1 MIDIKR
7 FREWLIE
14 LKESINKQAEDS
26 QIEGVALAVREGHM
40 LRKLKDRRGILL
52 CAKYPDGKTEGDAD
66 SFSTDNDI
74 VLFILEKVPSGQQT
88 DEEELTHYAALQRL
102 MLILRNELMAFPL
115 VCNDEMQVTG
125 ALTIEWEYDI
135 FGGWNGLSIGLKI
148 EDYD

>member
-14 LKESINKQAEDS
+14 LKESINKQAEGT

-40 LRKLKDRRGILL
+40 LRKLKDKRGILL
-52 CAKYPDGKTEGDAD
+52 CAKYPDGKTEGVAD

-88 DEEELTHYAALQRL
+88 DEEELTHYASLQQL
-102 MLILRNELMAFPL
+102 MLILRNELMGYLFICA
-115 VCNDEMQVTG
+115 DEMEVRNS
-125 ALTIEWEYDI
+125 LTIEWEYDI
-135 FGGWNGLSIGLKI
+135 FGGWNGLSIGLKLRNY
-148 EDYD
+148 E